1 MTATP
6 SAPPTSEPRPRL
18 AVVLGLLGGV
28 NPLAVDA
35 YLPTLP
41 TIAAEFNT
49 DLQRVSMSLS
59 AYFIGFAMG
68 MLVGAPISDRRGRRP
83 TALIGLLLYM
93 FASLLIAFCSSIEQL
108 LALRVLQALGAGAAT
123 VNIGAVVRDLYDER
137 NSARMFSMVMMVVL
151 GAPLIAPAIGSVML
165 AFFNWQAVF
174 IFLTVY
180 GAMTTGLVLRFFPE
194 TITHKEPLT
203 PVALL
208 KDLGGSLINVLG
220 RPSAV
225 FIALSGSL
233 ASSCLFIFITDSPF
247 LYIEHFGMSTRV
259 FPVVFGLNVIT
270 LAGFHWLNL
279 RLLKR
284 YPPRAIMPFGF
295 ALLMSIT
302 FATAIYTAVADA
314 KLSVMVPAIMLTIGV
329 QGLIQ
334 GNATAAYMAHFQRRT
349 GIAAAISSSLQFT
362 MGAITGIALNVFH
375 DGSPRTMATALV
387 TSACLA
393 MIFGTIGL
401 RLRARAV
408 ARDLAI
414 ASAPAKP

>member
-1 MTATP
+1 M
-6 SAPPTSEPRPRL
+6 SAAPDDGSEPRPRL
-18 AVVLGLLGGV
+18 AVVLGLLGGI

-41 TIAAEFNT
+41 TIAAEFGT

-59 AYFIGFAMG
+59 TYFLGFALG
-68 MLVGAPISDRRGRRP
+68 MLLGAPISDRSGRRP
-83 TALIGLLLYM
+83 TALAGLLLYI
-93 FASLLIAFCSSIEQL
+93 FASLLIALTTNIEQF

-123 VNIGAVVRDLYDER
+123 VNVGAVVRDLYDER
-137 NSARMFSMVMMVVL
+137 NSARMFSMIMMVVL

-174 IFLTVY
+174 IFLTIY

-194 TITHKEPLT
+194 TVTQKEPLG

-208 KDLGGSLINVLG
+208 RDLGGSLVNVLG

-225 FIALSGSL
+225 AIALSGSL

-247 LYIEHFGMSTRV
+247 LYIDYFGMSTV
-259 FPVVFGLNVIT
+259 LFPVVFGLNVVT

-295 ALLMSIT
+295 ALLMT
-302 FATAIYTAVADA
+302 TTVVTAIYTAVADPR
-314 KLSVMVPAIMLTIGV
+314 LGVMVPAIMLTIGV

-334 GNATAAYMAHFQRRT
+334 GNATAAYMAHFRRRT
-349 GIAAAISSSLQFT
+349 GIAAAISSSLQFS
-362 MGAITGIALNVFH
+362 MGAVAGISLNVFH
-375 DGSPRTMATALV
+375 DGTPRTMTTALV
-387 TSACLA
+387 VSATLA
-393 MIFGTIGL
+393 MVFGTIGL
-401 RLRARAV
+401 RLRARAE
-408 ARDLAI
+408 AKDLAI